1 LAEFNLLVAGA
12 YRDYAF

>member
-1 LAEFNLLVAGA
+1 LTEFNLLVAGA